1 MSGLPRVVDDVRGW
15 YAATTLAL
23 GERTGL
29 LEALLAGGGT
39 AADLATRAGVDRR
52 NAAAWADAMVAAGYA
67 GRDGERYVPDE
78 AAVGPL
84 RGGFPFDMRAV
95 VGFLAAAGAMLPRIE
110 AAIRDG
116 AGIPAAELQAALGEL
131 PSRINAPMYDAF
143 LVGEWIAS
151 QPTLEAALREGIDVA
166 EIAPGDGAALRR
178 LASAFEASRFVGY
191 ELDPHQVARANAA
204 AARDGLT
211 NVRFE
216 VANGPLPEAS
226 CDLVCVFDAFHHLT
240 RPEAALDAIRSALRG
255 GGSLLIAEAAVSGD
269 PGADAADPTAI
280 LTYGSNLV
288 YCLQEGLAGGGAGLG
303 ATWSGQGL
311 GALLADHG
319 FGVEATYVSPVGYAL
334 TRAVLPDPG

>member
-1 MSGLPRVVDDVRGW
+1 M
-15 YAATTLAL
+15 
-23 GERTGL
+23 
-29 LEALLAGGGT
+29 
-39 AADLATRAGVDRR
+39 
-52 NAAAWADAMVAAGYA
+52 
-67 GRDGERYVPDE
+67 
-78 AAVGPL
+78 
-84 RGGFPFDMRAV
+84 
-95 VGFLAAAGAMLPRIE
+95 
-110 AAIRDG
+110 
-116 AGIPAAELQAALGEL
+116 
-131 PSRINAPMYDAF
+131 
-143 LVGEWIAS
+143 
-151 QPTLEAALREGIDVA
+151 
-166 EIAPGDGAALRR
+166 
-178 LASAFEASRFVGY
+178 
-191 ELDPHQVARANAA
+191 ARANAA

-319 FGVEATYVSPVGYAL
+319 FGVEATYVSPVGYRVSRHRHRDPVATVGSFRIL
-334 TRAVLPDPG
+334 ASCAHAGHLRRDGTQGTLAGRPLLGGRRDPEARRCHGGGLGAAERERGTGSPPSMPQPFSEGSLARPMKRTTRVS